1 MKDFVL
7 FSMLISFS
15 LLSFGQ
21 RDSLSNSKFRSDIY
35 LVSET
40 DTVYFKKSD
49 VLKVS
54 TNTHKYIGSIDAVS
68 KDSIMIDGINILIND
83 IETLRVSKK
92 ATRTVGY
99 IIAGIGAVSIG
110 IGGAALGA
118 NDYGAFFGGLALIA
132 GGVILTPVGLIIV
145 ATSNRKYKLKE
156 DWKLIVVSDDELN
169 KP

>member
-1 MKDFVL
+1 MKEFVL
-7 FSMLISFS
+7 FSILISFS

-40 DTVYFKKSD
+40 DTVSFKKSD

-54 TNTHKYIGSIDAVS
+54 TETHKYIGSIDAVS

-132 GGVILTPVGLIIV
+132 GVVILTPVGLII

-156 DWKLIVVSDDELN
+156 DWKLIVVSDDEFN